1 MLMNSVPKDC
11 MKQTDKVTLVDVTG
25 IPNHPY
31 QKLVIYRNPSV
42 GIYDIEEHLD
52 ADCSGCILIDAVVCN
67 GNNRYRFIECQVENG
82 EIVTGSASMRLHL
95 PHPVIVEVSEYIISE
110 DPNIQVDLF
119 VRKA

>member
-11 MKQTDKVTLVDVTG
+11 IKQTDKVTLVDVTG

-52 ADCSGCILIDAVVCN
+52 ADCSGCILIDAVVAMA
-67 GNNRYRFIECQVENG
+67 
-82 EIVTGSASMRLHL
+82 TT
-95 PHPVIVEVSEYIISE
+95 
-110 DPNIQVDLF
+110 DTDLLNAMS
-119 VRKA
+119 RMERS